1 MRNNRT
7 RDKFVIH
14 PFKSD
19 APNLTHTWK
28 NDPKHAPCVGRRRK
42 SRKQMDKRQKS
53 AAYLDGLVSAN
64 TSVSKYADPI
74 AAEPSDA
81 LAPALEHADARARLL
96 ASLKS
101 QKHKEMVQA
110 GMNVSM
116 NVQRVRVP

>member
-1 MRNNRT
+1 MN
-7 RDKFVIH
+7 VLIH
-14 PFKSD
+14 SHS
-19 APNLTHTWK
+19 LTHAWK
-28 NDPKHAPCVGRRRK
+28 NDPKHAPYFGRRRK

-96 ASLKS
+96 ASLKA

>member
-1 MRNNRT
+1 MNT
-7 RDKFVIH
+7 R
-14 PFKSD
+14 S
-19 APNLTHTWK
+19 NLVPRISRAWPACMGTIQ
-28 NDPKHAPCVGRRRK
+28 NLRPVSVARK
-42 SRKQMDKRQKS
+42 KMDKRQKS

-101 QKHKEMVQA
+101 HKHKEMVQA
-110 GMNVSM
+110 GMNVSI

>member
-1 MRNNRT
+1 MR
-7 RDKFVIH
+7 
-14 PFKSD
+14 P
-19 APNLTHTWK
+19 A
-28 NDPKHAPCVGRRRK
+28 CVGRRRK

-101 QKHKEMVQA
+101 HKHKEMVQA
-110 GMNVSM
+110 GMNVSI

>member
-1 MRNNRT
+1 MNT
-7 RDKFVIH
+7 RLNDHLLYWFAETNQTEHAVLCRRL
-14 PFKSD
+14 
-19 APNLTHTWK
+19 LTK
-28 NDPKHAPCVGRRRK
+28 
-42 SRKQMDKRQKS
+42 MDKRQKS

-101 QKHKEMVQA
+101 HKHKEMVQA
-110 GMNVSM
+110 GMNVSI
-116 NVQRVRVP
+116 NVQRGRVP

>member
-1 MRNNRT
+1 LLYE
-7 RDKFVIH
+7 H

-19 APNLTHTWK
+19 APNLTHAWK
-28 NDPKHAPCVGRRRK
+28 NDLKNAPCVGRRRK

>member
-1 MRNNRT
+1 M
-7 RDKFVIH
+7 H
-14 PFKSD
+14 E
-19 APNLTHTWK
+19 K
-28 NDPKHAPCVGRRRK
+28 NDPKHAPCVGRHRK

-110 GMNVSM
+110 GGMNVSM

>member
-1 MRNNRT
+1 MFAETNQTEHAVLCRR
-7 RDKFVIH
+7 H
-14 PFKSD
+14 
-19 APNLTHTWK
+19 LTK
-28 NDPKHAPCVGRRRK
+28 
-42 SRKQMDKRQKS
+42 MDKRQKS

-101 QKHKEMVQA
+101 HKHKEMVQA
-110 GMNVSM
+110 GMNVSI

>member
-1 MRNNRT
+1 MET
-7 RDKFVIH
+7 ILK
-14 PFKSD
+14 
-19 APNLTHTWK
+19 L
-28 NDPKHAPCVGRRRK
+28 APCVGRR
-42 SRKQMDKRQKS
+42 RKQMDKRQKS

-74 AAEPSDA
+74 AAEPSGA

-96 ASLKS
+96 ARLKS

-110 GMNVSM
+110 GMNVSI

>member
-1 MRNNRT
+1 
-7 RDKFVIH
+7 
-14 PFKSD
+14 
-19 APNLTHTWK
+19 
-28 NDPKHAPCVGRRRK
+28 
-42 SRKQMDKRQKS
+42 MDKRQKS

-74 AAEPSDA
+74 AAEPSGA

-96 ASLKS
+96 ARLKS

-110 GMNVSM
+110 GMNVSI

>member
-1 MRNNRT
+1 MNT
-7 RDKFVIH
+7 RSNLEPRITFVH
-14 PFKSD
+14 SSTK
-19 APNLTHTWK
+19 T
-28 NDPKHAPCVGRRRK
+28 PCVGRAEK
-42 SRKQMDKRQKS
+42 EMDKRQKS

-74 AAEPSDA
+74 AAEPSDV

-101 QKHKEMVQA
+101 HKHKEMVQA
-110 GMNVSM
+110 GMNVSI